1 MSAIPDTG
9 TDTDSDTDT
18 GVIEFTLEEAWA
30 DYAYK
35 TRLYMD
41 MEPDEFFR
49 RLDAGEYNEIIDDPE
64 NDILYLAQLGN
75 GLRSL

>member
-1 MSAIPDTG
+1 MSATPE
-9 TDTDSDTDT
+9 TDTETEPT
-18 GVIEFTLEEAWA
+18 VIEFTLQEAWA
-30 DYAYK
+30 DFAYK
-35 TRLYMD
+35 TRLYMG

-49 RLDAGEYNEIIDDPE
+49 RLDAGEYNETIDDPE